1 MSFLLA
7 LLLSVSSAGAQDP
20 ADLVFVVGGHPAP
33 EGAWP
38 DAAAV
43 TYRGIAICT
52 GTLIA
57 PDVVLTAGHCVDT
70 PVDAVKLDAPNWVT
84 LGTKVDVVEAIAHPN
99 WEQTYD
105 VALLLLAEEVEI
117 PPRPIA
123 AGCIVEDDLH
133 DGAPV
138 ALVGYGATEADGGGF
153 TAVLHEGFTEITDHD
168 CTQLDLGCNALVSPG
183 GELIAGGD
191 GVDTCFG
198 DSGGP
203 LYLLTP
209 RGDYLAGVTSRTF
222 YDYGDEPCSLGG
234 IYVRPDAVRDWIE
247 EETGRVLPEVVCGYP
262 PDPVVPPIVIE
273 KGRKGVT
280 DIFPNDADPEDT
292 HTFEVVE
299 PPAHGRASVER
310 SGRVTYRADRGF
322 SGEDA
327 FAVQVTDDSEWSL
340 SADAEVAVTVVE
352 GGGCTTQGS
361 GVPSVWGVALVLAAL
376 SRRRTPPIG

>member
-1 MSFLLA
+1 VSFVIVLLMSIA
-7 LLLSVSSAGAQDP
+7 SAGAPD
-20 ADLVFVVGGHPAP
+20 ASDLVFVVGGHPAP

-43 TYRGIAICT
+43 TYRGFAICT

-57 PDVVLTAGHCVDT
+57 PDLVLTAGHCVDT

-84 LGTKVDVVEAIAHPN
+84 LGTRYDVVDVIAYPN

-105 VALLLLAEEVEI
+105 VAVLVLSEEAEI
-117 PPRPIA
+117 RPRPIA
-123 AGCIVEDDLH
+123 GGCIVEDDLY

-138 ALVGYGATEADGGGF
+138 AVVGYGATEADGGGF

-168 CTQLDLGCNALVSPG
+168 CTRLDLGCNAPVSPG

-222 YDYGDEPCSLGG
+222 YDPGDEPCSLGG
-234 IYVRPDAVRDWIE
+234 IYVRPDAVVDWIE
-247 EETGRVLPEVVCGYP
+247 DETGRSLPEVVCGYP
-262 PDPVVPPIVIE
+262 PDPMVPPMVIE
-273 KGRKGVT
+273 KGRRGVT

-292 HTFEVVE
+292 HTFEVSE

-310 SGRVTYRADRGF
+310 NGRTLYRAERGF
-322 SGEDA
+322 VGEDR
-327 FAVQVTDDSEWSL
+327 FVVRVTDDSQWVL
-340 SADAEVAVTVVE
+340 SAEAEVAVTVVQ
-352 GGGCTTQGS
+352 GGGCTTNGN
-361 GVPSVWGVALVLAAL
+361 VAPPGWTVLLAL
-376 SRRRTPPIG
+376 SALRRRRPPPIG